1 MEERVICAQRLED
14 VDVAVIGGGTA
25 GCFAAIAAA
34 ASGARTVL
42 IEKNAALGGTITTG
56 GVNFP
61 GLFYAW
67 GRQIIDGPCWR
78 AIQDVAQL
86 GGAVIPDMNQPIKP
100 HWKMQIRLNPFLYE
114 QVVSRMCREYQVK
127 IRLHSM
133 LAGAT
138 ETETGAEI
146 LLAEK
151 DGLKLLSARRVID
164 ATGDANLVSMLGYPV
179 EKSQFLQPATLAAWL
194 AGYSPEALRNE
205 SLLPLLKKAEAEG
218 KLPLWMTGEK
228 ACQILEKGWT
238 DFHIPCP
245 ENADSS
251 VGKTLLEQEARA
263 QIEKFLSCVRQLP
276 GFEGIF
282 VSHYAG
288 ECGVRETARIQGE
301 YQITR
306 QDYTS
311 GRRFEDAVCYAFYPV
326 DLHVPQGV
334 FPEQLQPGIVPSV
347 PYRALIPKESRFLL
361 ACGRCISSDTQ
372 ANSALRVQAACMA
385 EGQAA
390 GCAAALAARMDC
402 EMIRLPYADLCAQLK
417 NIGAIIPT

>member
-1 MEERVICAQRLED
+1 MEKRVVCAQRLED
-14 VDVAVIGGGTA
+14 ADVAVIGGGTA

-67 GRQIIDGPCWR
+67 GQQIIDGPCWR
-78 AIQDVAQL
+78 VIQEVAQL
-86 GGAVIPDMNQPIKP
+86 GGAVIPDMNQPIKT

-114 QVVSRMCREYQVK
+114 QAVYRMCREYQVK

-138 ETETGAEI
+138 ETETGAEM

-179 EKSQFLQPATLAAWL
+179 EKSESLQPATLAAWL
-194 AGYSPEALRNE
+194 AGYSPEVLQKE
-205 SLLPLLKKAEAEG
+205 SLLPMLKKAEAEG

-228 ACQILEKGWT
+228 AYGILEKGWT
-238 DFHIPCP
+238 DFHISCP

-251 VGKTLLEQEARA
+251 AGKTLLEQDARA
-263 QIEKFLSCVRQLP
+263 QIEKYLSCVRQLP
-276 GFEGIF
+276 GLEKIF
-282 VSHYAG
+282 VSHFAG
-288 ECGVRETARIQGE
+288 ECGVRETVRIQGE

-306 QDYTS
+306 QDYIS
-311 GRRFEDAVCYAFYPV
+311 GRRLEDAVCYAFYPV

-347 PYRALIPKESRFLL
+347 PYRALIPKNSRFLL

-372 ANSALRVQAACMA
+372 ANSALRVQATCMA

-402 EMIRLPYADLCAQLK
+402 DMVRLPYADLCAQLK
-417 NIGAIIPT
+417 NIGAIIPS